1 MNNKLIAGFIMTLMA
16 SQASFASGDN
26 QYLSGKSLRVAEH
39 LNEIAKVNDSDL
51 CAGDVRIA
59 AAYVQS
65 AGFALSRDKV
75 QSASVSLVYAQNELK
90 EISYNRRY
98 CARLASNIKPYLA
111 EVILIQGELD
121 ANRAVQD
128 PNHTSD

>member
-1 MNNKLIAGFIMTLMA
+1 MNNKLIAGFIMTLMV
-16 SQASFASGDN
+16 SQASFASTDN
-26 QYLSGKSLRVAEH
+26 QHLGRQSINVAAH
-39 LNEIAKVNDSDL
+39 LNEIAKVHDSDL

-65 AGFALSRDKV
+65 AGYALSRDKV

-90 EISYNRRY
+90 EISYNRSY
-98 CARLASNIKPYLA
+98 CALLASNIKPYLA

-121 ANRAVQD
+121 AKNATQD
-128 PNHTSD
+128 SDNTSD

>member
-1 MNNKLIAGFIMTLMA
+1 MNNKLIVGFIMTLMA

-26 QYLSGKSLRVAEH
+26 QHLGRQSLRVAEH
-39 LNEIAKVNDSDL
+39 LNEIARVSDRDL

-90 EISYNRRY
+90 EISYMRSY
-98 CARLASNIKPYLA
+98 CAMLAANIKPYLA
-111 EVILIQGELD
+111 EVILIQGELN
-121 ANRAVQD
+121 ALNAT
-128 PNHTSD
+128 PASSHTSD

>member
-1 MNNKLIAGFIMTLMA
+1 MNNKLIAGFIMTLMV

-26 QYLSGKSLRVAEH
+26 QHLGRQSLRVAEH
-39 LNEIAKVNDSDL
+39 LNEIAKVHDSDL

-65 AGFALSRDKV
+65 AGYALSRDKV

-90 EISYNRRY
+90 EISYNRSY

-111 EVILIQGELD
+111 EVIMIKGELD
-121 ANRAVQD
+121 AQNIGQD
-128 PNHTSD
+128 PDNASD